1 MTMIADWLKIDGERV
16 AQSLQEAQAKLD
28 SVEGELVL
36 DFSTV
41 RRVDPSALRA
51 LEQFAGVADEKSVK
65 VALRGVNVDVYKVL
79 KLAKL
84 TSRFS
89 FLT

>member
-1 MTMIADWLKIDGERV
+1 MTMIADWLKIDGDRV
-16 AQSLQEAQAKLD
+16 AQTLQEAQAKLD
-28 SVEGELVL
+28 GTEGELVL

-41 RRVDPSALRA
+41 RRVDPAALRA
-51 LEQFAGVADEKSVK
+51 LEDFADAADAKSVK

-84 TSRFS
+84 APRFS
-89 FLT
+89 IVN